1 MRHSSF
7 WLKWVLLAGL
17 LGLCPA
23 GLVQAQSPAPLSE
36 LPSMPVASDLPVLPP
51 NPVPE
56 NSVPA
61 PAVLPEAA
69 TEQKAMAAAPSS
81 MGSTLDSG
89 FIPSY
94 GSFQYSLFFTPEEIE
109 RMKQVLN
116 LVESQRGQ
124 STPDAQAN
132 DDFTKLLENSVT
144 VPNDPTTYPNFHL
157 SSLTFKGPNAW
168 VFWINGSKYTP
179 KNLPPDMT
187 VQAISSRSVTLAW
200 SPSYIATAHARWRAN
215 EINRSLPK
223 NRLAQQAVDVT
234 YQSSPP
240 AFVFTLAPNQS
251 YVGGAFAV
259 YEGRQVETANT
270 PLSPNAL
277 LILPIEDRDQ
287 KQEKSNSVNSN
298 ASISDQAPP
307 SLMPPLPTL
316 PPGAKPV
323 DRISL
328 F

>member
-23 GLVQAQSPAPLSE
+23 GLVKAQSPAPLSE
-36 LPSMPVASDLPVLPP
+36 LPSMPVGSDLPVLPP

-56 NSVPA
+56 NAVPA

-69 TEQKAMAAAPSS
+69 SAQKTMATAPPI
-81 MGSTLDSG
+81 MGLALDSG
-89 FIPSY
+89 FVPSY
-94 GSFQYSLFFTPEEIE
+94 GSFQYSLFFTPEDIA

-116 LVESQRGQ
+116 PVESQRGQ
-124 STPDAQAN
+124 STPDAEAN
-132 DDFTKLLENSVT
+132 DDFTKLLEHSVT
-144 VPNDPTTYPNFHL
+144 EPSEPPIYPNFHL
-157 SSLTFKGPNAW
+157 SSLTYKGPNAW

-179 KNLPPDMT
+179 KILPPDMT

-200 SPSYIATAHARWRAN
+200 SPSYIATAHARWKAN

-223 NRLAQQAVDVT
+223 NRIAQQAVDIT

-259 YEGRQVETANT
+259 YEGRQVEIANT
-270 PLSPNAL
+270 PLSPNVS
-277 LILPIEDRDQ
+277 LILPIQDRDQ
-287 KQEKSNSVNSN
+287 KQEKSNSVNTN
-298 ASISDQAPP
+298 ASIPDQTPP
-307 SLMPPLPTL
+307 SLMPPLPTP
-316 PPGAKPV
+316 PPGAKPA